1 MEVEQENNINM
12 EEIVKQVMENIVIVT
27 TKEKV
32 ISTAARKQMIR
43 NIKYNEVMIK
53 IKTDFLK
60 RDLTKMEKQKI
71 TSCIKICKNELI
83 INLSKE
89 IISLESTTKNILSEY
104 LVYAR
109 GDQNSNITT
118 SSNNNNA
125 DSTSTTTTSSNKFIV
140 LTAYT
145 QNYTIGTLCSAINKK
160 YCNLHNYQFVEEK
173 IDPETLPSILGNR
186 NHCTWYKV
194 YMILKFMRKELSLLS
209 SHHDYCNNKSVDDGG
224 GDDDDVMKGNTYIAW
239 IDADA
244 CVVNDKIRLQ
254 DIVKL
259 GENRDLIVAEDQSML
274 INCGVILIRVC
285 DWSLKIFDEVWKE
298 KKYFHVPH
306 FEQSALIRVLKRYAE
321 GLNLIIEEPY
331 FTKDGGDPIKLFVHT
346 AVLSPSL
353 LNTNVHD
360 DDDYNINIM
369 DDNEIYEN
377 MKTATFIYHPYGK
390 SKKVELLAKMM
401 KYRNI
406 EIEGIDPFKME
417 IMKVNKGYINEHIKQ
432 RRFRKEQN
440 S

>member
-43 NIKYNEVMIK
+43 NIKYNQVMIK

-160 YCNLHNYQFVEEK
+160 YCNLHNFITAMPLEFVWR
-173 IDPETLPSILGNR
+173 TCIL
-186 NHCTWYKV
+186 
-194 YMILKFMRKELSLLS
+194 LLF
-209 SHHDYCNNKSVDDGG
+209 
-224 GDDDDVMKGNTYIAW
+224 
-239 IDADA
+239 
-244 CVVNDKIRLQ
+244 L
-254 DIVKL
+254 
-259 GENRDLIVAEDQSML
+259 
-274 INCGVILIRVC
+274 
-285 DWSLKIFDEVWKE
+285 
-298 KKYFHVPH
+298 
-306 FEQSALIRVLKRYAE
+306 
-321 GLNLIIEEPY
+321 
-331 FTKDGGDPIKLFVHT
+331 
-346 AVLSPSL
+346 
-353 LNTNVHD
+353 
-360 DDDYNINIM
+360 
-369 DDNEIYEN
+369 
-377 MKTATFIYHPYGK
+377 
-390 SKKVELLAKMM
+390 
-401 KYRNI
+401 
-406 EIEGIDPFKME
+406 
-417 IMKVNKGYINEHIKQ
+417 
-432 RRFRKEQN
+432 
-440 S
+440 